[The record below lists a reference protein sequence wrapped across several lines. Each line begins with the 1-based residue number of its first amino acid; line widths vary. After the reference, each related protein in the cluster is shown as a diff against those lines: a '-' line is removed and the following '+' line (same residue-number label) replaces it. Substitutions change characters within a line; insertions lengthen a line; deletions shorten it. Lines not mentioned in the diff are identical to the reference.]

1 MAASRS
7 RVAWDACAWIA
18 LIQKEKIPLP
28 GGGFEDRERMCR
40 TVFNQAEQENGG
52 LVIVSSALCL
62 AEVCKNPQIAADQEK
77 VGDFF
82 ERDAVILAAVDREVG
97 YMARDLM
104 GKGLA
109 GLKPPD
115 AVHIAT
121 ALYANAVALHTFDGD
136 LLKLDGRIDR
146 PKGGKLEICKPALP
160 GPKGPLEEIA
170 SKKPN

>member
-62 AEVCKNPQIAADQEK
+62 AEVCTRYCTLQTS
-77 VGDFF
+77 
-82 ERDAVILAAVDREVG
+82 RYR
-97 YMARDLM
+97 
-104 GKGLA
+104 
-109 GLKPPD
+109 
-115 AVHIAT
+115 
-121 ALYANAVALHTFDGD
+121 
-136 LLKLDGRIDR
+136 
-146 PKGGKLEICKPALP
+146 
-160 GPKGPLEEIA
+160 
-170 SKKPN
+170 